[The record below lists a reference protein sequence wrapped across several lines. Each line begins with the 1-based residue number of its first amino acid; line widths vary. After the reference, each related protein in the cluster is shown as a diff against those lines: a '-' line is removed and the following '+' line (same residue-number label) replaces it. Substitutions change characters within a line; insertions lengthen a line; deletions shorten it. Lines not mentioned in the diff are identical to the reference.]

1 MDTYYESAKGIVISK
16 KRAIAEVKEHG
27 VSVPEFLKDLG
38 ECESYLATDVLKWL
52 GY

>member
-1 MDTYYESAKGIVISK
+1 MDYYESAKGITISK
-16 KRAIAEVKEHG
+16 KRAIDEVVEHG

-38 ECESYLATDVLKWL
+38 ELESYLATDVLIWL